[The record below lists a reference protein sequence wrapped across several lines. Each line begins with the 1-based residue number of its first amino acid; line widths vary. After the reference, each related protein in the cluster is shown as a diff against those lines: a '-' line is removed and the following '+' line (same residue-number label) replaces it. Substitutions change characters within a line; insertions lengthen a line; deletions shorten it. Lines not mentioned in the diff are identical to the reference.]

1 MKNVEIYRLK
11 NEFLN
16 VGIKSIGAE
25 LCSIEKRLTGKEY
38 IWQGD
43 PVFWNSHAPILF
55 PIIGALKDNTY
66 FFEGKEFQLPKHG
79 FFRNNEDVILKRK
92 GDDFLVFSLKYSEK
106 TLKSYPFKF
115 ELEIS
120 FVLKDRNLSIKHEV
134 FNLDEKPIYFSI
146 GGHPAF
152 NAPLY
157 PGEDYEDYYLEFD
170 REMDLNSCVLTAD
183 GLISNT
189 SISVLEKEDKI
200 HLRKDLF
207 NNDALIFQD
216 ITSKNISLNS
226 KHTGKILSLSYSE
239 FENLGIWA
247 KPNAPYVCI
256 EPWLGIADL
265 EDTDQDLKN
274 KKGINKLMPS
284 HNFCA
289 TYSIE
294 IA

>member
-1 MKNVEIYRLK
+1 MKNVEIHRLK

-152 NAPLY
+152 NAPLC

-265 EDTDQDLKN
+265 ENTDQDLKN